1 MDRSFLVKILL
12 LLFIFPGFVLAGGG
26 NWQTDYEKSG
36 LKKTPRYRETIDY
49 CRRLSEA
56 SQMVTY
62 RSFGT
67 SPQGRDLPLVI
78 ADKDG
83 NFTSQQVKASG
94 NVIVLI
100 QAGIH
105 AGEISGK
112 DAGLMLL
119 RDIVIRKKYFHLL
132 DRVTLLF
139 IPIFNV
145 DGHERFGPYNRINQ
159 NGPEEMGW
167 RVTAQNLNL
176 NRDFLKADTPE
187 MQAWLLLFNKWLPDL
202 LVDCHATDGADYQ
215 YQITYGIEKAA
226 NVAPPVRDFTANIL
240 EPFLKRKMLHE
251 NIPMNFYVMF
261 RDWSNIN
268 SGLRA
273 GAASPRFSTGYGAV
287 QNRVFFLIE
296 THMLKS
302 YRTRVE
308 ATYHLLI
315 HLLEAAN
322 EFAADLKTA
331 NREADRL
338 TAEELP
344 GKYLPLNMRYSPKD
358 SIWVDFLGVESDK
371 IPSKISGTYRTVYHS
386 DKPKTYR
393 LPYFNRVVATD
404 SAMVPYAYLIPREWQ
419 LQIERLKLHGV
430 KLQRLK
436 KDTTLRIVSYRF
448 KNVKWKEQP
457 YEGRHR
463 CSFQTEPLE
472 EERFFPAGTFV
483 VPMNQRTNRV
493 TVHLLEPGAPD
504 SFVSWGFWDAI
515 FERKEYAEYYV
526 LEKIARDMLQSDS
539 QLKAEFENK
548 LATDSVFAAS
558 PRERL
563 YFFYRH
569 SPYWDRK
576 INLYPVAKLMQ
587 PIKLPLAEEN

>member
-1 MDRSFLVKILL
+1 MDHLFLVKILL
-12 LLFIFPGFVLAGGG
+12 LLFLYAGSAHSADG
-26 NWQTDYEKSG
+26 NWQTYYERSG
-36 LKKTPRYRETIDY
+36 YKKTPRYQETVDY

-56 SQMVTY
+56 SEMVSFL
-62 RSFGT
+62 SFGK
-67 SPQGRDLPLVI
+67 SPKGRNLPLVI
-78 ADKDG
+78 VDKNQ
-83 NFTSQQVKASG
+83 NFTPQRVKESG
-94 NVIVLI
+94 NVVVLI

-119 RDIVIRKKYFHLL
+119 RDMVIKKKLSNLL

-187 MQAWLLLFNKWLPDL
+187 MQAWLRMFNRWLPDL

-215 YQITYGIEKAA
+215 YPITYGIEKAA
-226 NVAPPVRDFTANIL
+226 NVAPPVRDFTANTL
-240 EPFLKRKMLHE
+240 EPFLKQQMLHDK
-251 NIPMNFYVMF
+251 IPMNFYVMF

-268 SGLRA
+268 SGLRS

-287 QNRVFFLIE
+287 QNRIFFLIE
-296 THMLKS
+296 THMLKN

-322 EFAADLKTA
+322 KFAADLKSA

-358 SIWVDFLGVESDK
+358 SVWVDFLGVDFEK
-371 IPSKISGTYRTVYHS
+371 IPSKISGSDWTIYHS
-386 DKPKTYR
+386 DKPKTYH
-393 LPYFNRVVATD
+393 LPYFYRVVATD
-404 SAMVPYAYLIPREWQ
+404 SAIVPYAYLIPREWK

-430 KLQRLK
+430 KLRQLA
-436 KDTTLRIVSYRF
+436 KDTTLRVASYRF
-448 KNVKWKEQP
+448 RHAKWQEQP

-463 CSFQTEPLE
+463 CSVQPEPIE
-472 EERFFPAGTFV
+472 EERYFPAGTFV

-493 TVHLLEPGAPD
+493 TVHLLEPRAPD

-515 FERKEYAEYYV
+515 FERKEYAESYV
-526 LEKIARDMLQSDS
+526 LEKMAREMLRSDP
-539 QLKAEFENK
+539 QLKAEFEHK
-548 LATDSVFAAS
+548 LATDSGFAAS

-587 PIKLPLAEEN
+587 PIKLPLANEN